1 MDLQHRNLRP
11 LSLKKPL
18 SHGERHFILPR
29 LSRPVPGH
37 LVAPDRISESG
48 SPQPSATRTDLR
60 PALPDPL
67 VRHLI
72 RTLNKQPMT
81 IAELQ
86 DSEHAMPVQ
95 IYGTIQRA
103 RIAGL
108 IVKAIP
114 TKPTT
119 FRFDIPNESTQP

>member
-1 MDLQHRNLRP
+1 
-11 LSLKKPL
+11 
-18 SHGERHFILPR
+18 
-29 LSRPVPGH
+29 
-37 LVAPDRISESG
+37 
-48 SPQPSATRTDLR
+48 
-60 PALPDPL
+60 
-67 VRHLI
+67 
-72 RTLNKQPMT
+72 MT